1 MVERLKEL
9 RSKFTSRTEAI
20 RVQTILKP
28 KETSSE
34 EEDEEETEISKT
46 EEGELQLDV
55 TGPDPSTK
63 RAPWWQRYPNRRLVI
78 RQPLCTACVAP
89 HRKHFMAESDKPLV
103 RVENT
108 SKQKEPVPTAE
119 DQNDQY
125 EIIGQELFEAWEC
138 SCPIPA
144 WIPGPKV
151 IFASSFSPYSA
162 FYLFWL
168 MCLTFAVLYNF
179 VTIPLREA
187 FDIYDED
194 YRFYWYIGNAISDGL
209 YLLDMIIVRPRMEFI
224 ENGLITTD
232 FKSCARHYVKSTQ
245 FKCDIVSVLPLDL
258 CSLFYQQEMARF
270 RILRIFKVYTFWET
284 FDRLDQRLNAGFAVR
299 LARTIIYM
307 IYIIHL
313 ESCGYYA
320 FNRWQG
326 MEATTWSIPVGN
338 ISPYV
343 YSFYVCMKTATSIG
357 SLPAAT
363 NPLEFLFM
371 TCYWLSGIFVSAI
384 LIGQIIDILDSASSN
399 KDNYRKIMDAT
410 LSCMHHLH
418 APVHVVDKVRT
429 WFMYNWEQQKTFDE
443 NSLLDTLPIKL
454 KSDLTISVHF
464 NTLSKVTL
472 FQNCERALIYDMI
485 LKLKPVVFLPM
496 DYICRKGEV
505 GKEMYIVKSGIV
517 EVVGGPNNSVVFV
530 TLKEGSVFG
539 EISLLAI
546 SGKNRRTADVRSKG
560 FSTLFS
566 LSKEDFEEIMKNYPQ
581 AHHLLKKRSQ
591 RMLNRDKKKAKEEE
605 KARKLHDS
613 TNDIELPEDEV
624 VEVIPERP
632 PTPRLVDTVAQALEV
647 ACPEKL
653 ATQNWLHRRSRNS
666 SDWRRSS
673 YRRPSFNTA
682 LTNQRQLSEAKPEQ
696 NSSTNKESV
705 ERQAADESVKANN
718 SDPPSYTDQC
728 ESDKNVPRRSTD
740 EDQIAELDSEMRDNW
755 YRRLELKR
763 RPWSGIQTYLVRR
776 W

>member
-1 MVERLKEL
+1 MKGRGFSARSAFHTCHWCCTTTFSHRL
-9 RSKFTSRTEAI
+9 S
-20 RVQTILKP
+20 IL
-28 KETSSE
+28 
-34 EEDEEETEISKT
+34 
-46 EEGELQLDV
+46 V
-55 TGPDPSTK
+55 
-63 RAPWWQRYPNRRLVI
+63 
-78 RQPLCTACVAP
+78 
-89 HRKHFMAESDKPLV
+89 
-103 RVENT
+103 
-108 SKQKEPVPTAE
+108 
-119 DQNDQY
+119 
-125 EIIGQELFEAWEC
+125 EIIGQEVFEPREC

-144 WIPGPKV
+144 WIPGPGV
-151 IFASSFSPYSA
+151 VFASSFSPYSA

-168 MCLTFAVLYNF
+168 MCLTFAVIYNF
-179 VTIPLREA
+179 LTIPLREA
-187 FDIYDED
+187 FDVYDEEN

-209 YLLDMIIVRPRMEFI
+209 YLLDMIIVRPRLEFI

-232 FKSCARHYVKSTQ
+232 FTSCAKNYVKSTQ

-270 RILRIFKVYTFWET
+270 RVLRTFKVYTFWET

-313 ESCGYYA
+313 EACGYYA

-326 MEATTWSIPVGN
+326 MEATSWSIPVGN

-363 NPLEFLFM
+363 NPLEFSFM

-384 LIGQIIDILDSASSN
+384 LIGQIIDILDSAGAN
-399 KDNYRKIMDAT
+399 KENYRKIMDAT

-418 APVHVVDKVRT
+418 APVHVMDKVRT

-517 EVVGGPNNSVVFV
+517 EVVGGPNNSIVFV

-539 EISLLAI
+539 EISLLAL

-566 LSKEDFEEIMKNYPQ
+566 LSKQDFEEIMKNYPQ
-581 AHHLLKKRSQ
+581 AHQLLKKRSQ
-591 RMLNRDKKKAKEEE
+591 RILNRDKKKAREEE
-605 KARKLHDS
+605 KLRKQREQE
-613 TNDIELPEDEV
+613 NDVDLPDEEV

-632 PTPRLVDTVAQALEV
+632 PTPRLVDTVAQALEI
-647 ACPEKL
+647 ACPDKL
-653 ATQNWLHRRSRNS
+653 ATQNWLHRRSRTS
-666 SDWRRSS
+666 ADWRRASCRRLS
-673 YRRPSFNTA
+673 YIPT
-682 LTNQRQLSEAKPEQ
+682 LTNQKQSLKASDKETLSPRIGPIDEQVRGETDKPKSSEAP
-696 NSSTNKESV
+696 
-705 ERQAADESVKANN
+705 D
-718 SDPPSYTDQC
+718 
-728 ESDKNVPRRSTD
+728 STD
-740 EDQIAELDSEMRDNW
+740 RRKPDRNLSIDSMNDDRIAELNSQVQEDW

-763 RPWSGIQTYLVRR
+763 RTWGMIQASLLRR
-776 W
+776 C